1 MINTGQTI
9 KSSLLMISERLF
21 EQKYKAKKLRTF
33 MKNIVVTFVGKDKP
47 GLVDQLAALIV
58 KHSGNWLGSSM
69 SHLAGQFAGI
79 IQVELPELELAK
91 FSLAIGKLED
101 LSLTIQQGHNTTTD
115 IEAEELLNI
124 AIVCNDRG
132 GIVQEITQ
140 ALHSVDANIEQLGSQ
155 LESAANTGHILFRA
169 HITALLPQHSSV
181 EQLQEA
187 IEKIGDDV
195 MVDIEYGS

>member
-1 MINTGQTI
+1 
-9 KSSLLMISERLF
+9 
-21 EQKYKAKKLRTF
+21 

-47 GLVDQLAALIV
+47 GLVDQLAQLVV

-79 IQVELPELELAK
+79 LQVELPELELAK
-91 FSLAIGKLED
+91 FSLAMGQLDD
-101 LSLTIQQGHNTTTD
+101 LNVVIQQGHNTARD
-115 IEAEELLNI
+115 LEPEELLNI
-124 AIVCNDRG
+124 SVVCNDRS
-132 GIVQEITQ
+132 GIVQELTM

-155 LESAANTGHILFRA
+155 LESAANSGQTLFRA
-169 HITALLPQHSSV
+169 HITALLPAHSSI

-195 MVDIEYGS
+195 MVDIEYGC

>member
-1 MINTGQTI
+1 M
-9 KSSLLMISERLF
+9 
-21 EQKYKAKKLRTF
+21 F

-47 GLVDQLAALIV
+47 GLVDQLAQLITE
-58 KHSGNWLGSSM
+58 HNGNWLGSSM

-91 FSLAIGKLED
+91 FSLKMGKLEE
-101 LSLTIQQGHNTTTD
+101 LSVTIQQGHNTAKD
-115 IEAEELLNI
+115 VEPEELLNI
-124 AIVCNDRG
+124 SIVCNDRS

-155 LESAANTGHILFRA
+155 LESAANSGQILFRA
-169 HITALLPQHSSV
+169 NITALLPEHSSV
-181 EQLQEA
+181 DKLQEA

-195 MVDIEYGS
+195 MVDVEYGC